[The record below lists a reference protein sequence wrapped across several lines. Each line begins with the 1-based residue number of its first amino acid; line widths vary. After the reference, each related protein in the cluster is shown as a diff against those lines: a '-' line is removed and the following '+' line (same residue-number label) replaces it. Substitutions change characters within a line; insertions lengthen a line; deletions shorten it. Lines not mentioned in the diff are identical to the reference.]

1 MVLILSGISATYSS
15 DILQFNITKSLN
27 WSWKNSDYLTGLKN
41 TRTTWMHSIWFYDIL
56 DLDLKSGRTILLELD
71 WFYDIY
77 DLDCL
82 KKRLDY
88 LIGFRLIL
96 PYIEFGWIK
105 WINQAEMQLE
115 KYEDFLEF
123 KQFVIQSSPV
133 SLGYVMCG
141 VWKTKYLCC

>member
-1 MVLILSGISATYSS
+1 
-15 DILQFNITKSLN
+15 
-27 WSWKNSDYLTGLKN
+27 
-41 TRTTWMHSIWFYDIL
+41 MHSIWFYDIL

-123 KQFVIQSSPV
+123 KQFVIQSRPV
-133 SLGYVMCG
+133 SLGHVMCG

>member
-1 MVLILSGISATYSS
+1 MVLILSGISATYSW

-27 WSWKNSDYLTGLKN
+27 WSWKSDYLTGLKN
-41 TRTTWMHSIWFYDIL
+41 TRTTLMHSIWFYDIL